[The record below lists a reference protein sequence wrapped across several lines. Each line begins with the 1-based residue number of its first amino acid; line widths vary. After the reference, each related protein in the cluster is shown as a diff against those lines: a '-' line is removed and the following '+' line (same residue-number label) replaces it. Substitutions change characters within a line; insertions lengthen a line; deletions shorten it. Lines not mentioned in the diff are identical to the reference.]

1 MADIDRLES
10 IKNIIENM
18 NKCHQTEILKILIK
32 KSTPFSENSNGI
44 FVNLTDK
51 SEDILVELENYI
63 KFVNKQFDQLS
74 YIEDEK
80 ANIKNEFFKSE
91 KRNNIEKRNKATTSI
106 EVT

>member
-1 MADIDRLES
+1 
-10 IKNIIENM
+10 
-18 NKCHQTEILKILIK
+18 LIK

-51 SEDILVELENYI
+51 SEDILITLENYI
-63 KFVNKQFDQLS
+63 EFVSKQHDQLS

-80 ANIKNEFFKSE
+80 ANIKNEFFKSD
-91 KRNNIEKRNKATTSI
+91 KRSNVVKRNKDTTSI